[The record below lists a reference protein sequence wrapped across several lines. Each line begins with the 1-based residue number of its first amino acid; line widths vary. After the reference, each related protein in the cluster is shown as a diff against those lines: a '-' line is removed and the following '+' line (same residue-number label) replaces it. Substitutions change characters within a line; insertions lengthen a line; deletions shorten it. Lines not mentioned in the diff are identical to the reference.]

1 MVNALRPA
9 ARFSANR
16 VGLPTSDRAVG
27 GADPRAGKD
36 SIGSVGLLQ
45 GIIVIQKET
54 AFFSEGSRLK
64 ATIYY
69 PDDLPDNEQNPALV
83 VNSGYQGFNE
93 FYPKMFAER
102 MTERGFVCLGFDYR
116 GMADSE
122 GEKGRVLIEEQVQ
135 DVRNAVTFIGSQEDI
150 DPRRIGLIG
159 WGMGAA
165 NVVLAG
171 EKGGRVAGVASLNG
185 FYDGGRWLRSI
196 HTYDEFLKIVD
207 EVGEDRVRRVQEGQS
222 KLADTFAH
230 YPLDPA
236 TDDYVQAELAQV
248 YGFGHPTRLQFTES
262 ILDLNVEKVV
272 ADLSP
277 TPLFIA
283 HGERNTLHPYSE
295 ALSLYESAAS
305 PKTLYTVDG
314 RHNDFMYSDH
324 PEFLLL
330 CDRLKEFF
338 DAAFS
343 VSAAPARSIS
353 A

>member
-1 MVNALRPA
+1 M
-9 ARFSANR
+9 
-16 VGLPTSDRAVG
+16 
-27 GADPRAGKD
+27 
-36 SIGSVGLLQ
+36 IE
-45 GIIVIQKET
+45 KET
-54 AFFSEGSRLK
+54 TFYSEGCRLK
-64 ATIYY
+64 ATVYY
-69 PDDLPDNEQNPALV
+69 PDDLSDGGQHPALV
-83 VNSGYQGFNE
+83 INSGYQGFNE
-93 FYPKMFAER
+93 FYPKMFAGR

-122 GEKGRVLIEEQVQ
+122 GEKGRVLIEEQAQ
-135 DVRNAVTFIGSQEDI
+135 DVRNAVTFIRAQEDI
-150 DPRRIGLIG
+150 DPRRVGLVG

-165 NVVLAG
+165 NVVLAA
-171 EKGGRVAGVASLNG
+171 EKGGDVAGVAALNG
-185 FYDGGRWLRSI
+185 FYDGERWLKSI
-196 HTYDEFLKIVD
+196 HTYDEFRKIVG
-207 EVGEDRVRRVQEGQS
+207 EVEEDRVHRVLQGES

-236 TDDYVQAELAQV
+236 TDDYVQKELAQV

-262 ILDLNVEKVV
+262 ILDLKVESVV
-272 ADLSP
+272 ANLSP

-283 HGERNTLHPYSE
+283 HGERNTLHPYDE
-295 ALSLYESAAS
+295 ALSLYASAAS

-338 DAAFS
+338 EEAFG
-343 VSAAPARSIS
+343 VGAAPARSIS

>member
-1 MVNALRPA
+1 M
-9 ARFSANR
+9 
-16 VGLPTSDRAVG
+16 
-27 GADPRAGKD
+27 
-36 SIGSVGLLQ
+36 
-45 GIIVIQKET
+45 IQKDT
-54 AFFSEGSRLK
+54 TFYSEGSRLK

-69 PDDLPDNEQNPALV
+69 PDDLPEGGQHRALV
-83 VNSGYQGFNE
+83 INSGYQGFNE
-93 FYPKMFAER
+93 FYPKMFAGR

-135 DVRNAVTFIGSQEDI
+135 DVRNAVTFMRSQDDI
-150 DPRRIGLIG
+150 DSRRVGLVG

-165 NVVLAG
+165 NVVLAA
-171 EKGGRVAGVASLNG
+171 EKGGGVAGVAALNG
-185 FYDGGRWLRSI
+185 FYDGERWLKSI

-207 EVGEDRVRRVQEGQS
+207 EVEEDRVRRVLQGES
-222 KLADTFAH
+222 ELADTFAH

-236 TDDYVQAELAQV
+236 TDDYVQKELAQV

-262 ILDLNVEKVV
+262 IMDLKVESVV
-272 ADLSP
+272 ANLSP

-283 HGERNTLHPYSE
+283 HGERNTLHPYGE
-295 ALSLYESAAS
+295 ALSLYASAAS

-314 RHNDFMYSDH
+314 RHNDFMYGDH

-338 DAAFS
+338 DGAFS
-343 VSAAPARSIS
+343 ASAAPARSIS

>member
-1 MVNALRPA
+1 M
-9 ARFSANR
+9 
-16 VGLPTSDRAVG
+16 
-27 GADPRAGKD
+27 
-36 SIGSVGLLQ
+36 IE
-45 GIIVIQKET
+45 KET
-54 AFFSEGSRLK
+54 TFYSEGSRLK
-64 ATIYY
+64 ATVYY
-69 PDDLPDNEQNPALV
+69 PDDLPEGGPHPALV

-93 FYPKMFAER
+93 FYPKMFAQR

-135 DVRNAVTFIGSQEDI
+135 DVRNAVTFIRSRDDV
-150 DPRRIGLIG
+150 DPRRVGLIG

-165 NVVLAG
+165 NVVLAA
-171 EKGGRVAGVASLNG
+171 EKSGDVAGVAALNG
-185 FYDGGRWLRSI
+185 FYDGERWLKSI

-207 EVGEDRVRRVQEGQS
+207 EVAEDRVNRVLRGES

-236 TDDYVQAELAQV
+236 TGDYVEKELSQV

-262 ILDLNVEKVV
+262 ILDLKVEKVV
-272 ADLSP
+272 ADLAP
-277 TPLFIA
+277 TPLFIG
-283 HGERNTLHPYSE
+283 HGEQNSLHPYAE
-295 ALSLYESAAS
+295 ALSLYASADS
-305 PKTLYTVDG
+305 PKALYTIQG
-314 RHNDFMYSDH
+314 RHNDFMYVDH

-330 CDRLKEFF
+330 CDRLKDFF
-338 DAAFS
+338 DEAFS

>member
-1 MVNALRPA
+1 M
-9 ARFSANR
+9 
-16 VGLPTSDRAVG
+16 
-27 GADPRAGKD
+27 
-36 SIGSVGLLQ
+36 
-45 GIIVIQKET
+45 IQKET
-54 AFFSEGSRLK
+54 AFYSEGSRLK

-69 PDDLPDNEQNPALV
+69 PDDLPESGQQPALV
-83 VNSGYQGFNE
+83 INSGYQGFND

-102 MTERGFVCLGFDYR
+102 MTGRGFVCLGFDYR

-122 GEKGRVLIEEQVQ
+122 GEKGRVLIEEQAQ
-135 DVRNAVTFIGSQEDI
+135 DVRNALTFIGSQDDI
-150 DPRRIGLIG
+150 DARRVGLVG

-165 NVVLAG
+165 NVILAA
-171 EKGGRVAGVASLNG
+171 EKGGNVAGVASLNG
-185 FYDGGRWLRSI
+185 FYDGERWLKSI

-207 EVGEDRVRRVQEGQS
+207 EVKEDRVRRVLHGES
-222 KLADTFAH
+222 KLVDTFAH

-236 TDDYVQAELAQV
+236 TDDYVQKELSQV

-262 ILDLNVEKVV
+262 ILDLKVENVVGR
-272 ADLSP
+272 LSP

-283 HGERNTLHPYSE
+283 HGERNSLHPLDE
-295 ALSLYESAAS
+295 ALSLYASAAS
-305 PKTLYTVDG
+305 PKTFYTIHG

-338 DAAFS
+338 DEAFS
-343 VSAAPARSIS
+343 LSADPARIIS